1 MEFSHTDKENP
12 EDFLPNDAAKADE
25 TSSLFT
31 PEAEDFEAS
40 SPTQSPDEP
49 ISSINDEGTETT
61 STTITP
67 ETTKPRRPM
76 RWGSTLRRAM
86 RHIFLSPWYLLR
98 WIVRLLLA
106 IGRLFLRIIG
116 FKRIDRYILV
126 RFLSTYVFL
135 LALIITIA
143 IIFDFNEKIDKL
155 TTGGATSREIWLD
168 YYANFIPDLANMLSP
183 MFVFIGVIFFTTGLA
198 GKSEIIA
205 MKAAGMSFNRL
216 LRPYL
221 LGALIIAAIS
231 FAFGA
236 FVIPNGNVARVRFEN
251 KYTKKLLVT
260 DVADNIQ
267 MQVDTGVVAYISHFD
282 NRTKS
287 GSGFSLD
294 KLAEKKVVSRL
305 TAETIQYDTLANHK
319 NSWTLHRY
327 TIRTLQ
333 GSREKIESGEK
344 LDTTLLMEPSDFFYI
359 KGQEET
365 MTLPQLSAF
374 IDRQRLRGSAG
385 LSTFEV
391 AYHKRFATPMAAF
404 ILTLIGVSI
413 SIEKRKGGMG
423 TSIGIGLA
431 LTFTYILLQ
440 TIAASFAINAGFPA
454 GISVWMPNIL
464 FAFVAF
470 GFYRRTPQ

>member
-12 EDFLPNDAAKADE
+12 EDFLPNDAAEADE
-25 TSSLFT
+25 TSPLFT

-40 SPTQSPDEP
+40 SPTQSHDEP

-67 ETTKPRRPM
+67 ETTKPRRPK

-155 TTGGATSREIWLD
+155 TNGGARWHEVVFD
-168 YYANFIPDLANMLSP
+168 YYANFIPYFSNMFSP
-183 MFVFIGVIFFTTGLA
+183 LFVFIAVIFFTTQLA
-198 GKSEIIA
+198 NRSEIIA
-205 MKAAGMSFNRL
+205 MKSAGMSFRRL
-216 LRPYL
+216 LRPFFM
-221 LGALIIAAIS
+221 GAAIIAATS
-231 FAFGA
+231 FALGA
-236 FVIPNGNVARVRFEN
+236 YVIPQGNVARVNFEN
-251 KYTKKLLVT
+251 KYIKKQLTV
-260 DVADNIQ
+260 DEADNIQ
-267 MQVDTGVVAYISHFD
+267 MQVDSGVVAYIAHFD

-294 KLAEKKVVSRL
+294 KFSEKKLVSRL
-305 TAETIQYDTLANHK
+305 TAETMQYDTLADHK
-319 NSWTLHRY
+319 YSWTLHGY
-327 TIRTLQ
+327 MQRTLR
-333 GSREKIESGEK
+333 GSREKIKSGEK
-344 LDTTLLMEPSDFFYI
+344 LDTTIIMEPKDFFYI
-359 KGQEET
+359 KGMQET
-365 MTLPQLSAF
+365 MTVPELSAF
-374 IDRQRLRGSAG
+374 IDRQRLRGAAG
-385 LSTFEV
+385 ISTFEV
-391 AYHKRFATPMAAF
+391 EYHKRFATPLAAF
-404 ILTLIGVSI
+404 ILTLIGVAI
-413 SIEKRKGGMG
+413 SCEKRKGGMG

-431 LTFTYILLQ
+431 LTFTYIMLQ
-440 TIAASFAINAGFPA
+440 TVAASFATNAGWPA
-454 GISVWMPNIL
+454 GLSVWMPNIL
-464 FAFVAF
+464 FAFIALW
-470 GFYRRTPQ
+470 FYRRTPQ